1 MVNLFY
7 LFELNCILINI
18 LLHLNYVAKTTYR
31 TDKPLNIGDKVCVQS
46 TLNSVMFCRALI
58 TNKFKD
64 EYNVFYVDYGNTEL
78 VTSED
83 IFELS
88 QELKEV

>member
-7 LFELNCILINI
+7 LFELICILINI
-18 LLHLNYVAKTTYR
+18 LLHLNYTAKTTYC
-31 TDKPLNIGDKVCVQS
+31 TNKLLNIGDKVCVQS

-58 TNKFKD
+58 TNKFND
-64 EYNVFYVDYGNTEL
+64 EYNVFYVDYGNSEL

-88 QELKEV
+88 QELQEV

>member
-1 MVNLFY
+1 M
-7 LFELNCILINI
+7 
-18 LLHLNYVAKTTYR
+18 NYTARTTNF
-31 TDKPLNIGDKVCVQS
+31 TNNKLLNIGDKVCVQS

-58 TNKFKD
+58 TNKFND

-78 VTSED
+78 VVSED

-88 QELKEV
+88 QELQEVCFIKYMNIYCCYIQVHS